1 MIYALHFSLPG
12 EVLLTESSVGGN
24 QTCAVHVREDVVA
37 RFNDFCAGI
46 SGEVSATDSSAAG
59 MSASNSLDP
68 ECLFL
73 GVTEGTLLAEEAHE
87 RGYETESWVLDA
99 GEAPHER
106 DWLSHEKILNLTA
119 YFKTDAA
126 AEQARAW
133 LKREYIFTH
142 EPRVEAEEEQDWNA
156 TWKAS
161 FTGIEVDAGLRVLPP
176 WHEDWL
182 AVSGEHARDLKSTAR
197 LSVQNGI
204 IAINPG
210 AGFGTG
216 THETTQLCLRILR
229 KIGDLSG
236 KTVLDFG
243 SGSGILGITAAL
255 LGARV
260 FCVEIDPLANDNARE
275 NAEMNGVSGS
285 VQILRHIPA
294 EIRGGK
300 VDVLIANILR
310 PILIQFAP
318 EIKDCLR
325 PHAELVLSGLV
336 ESDLNSVI
344 ETYQKGGSE
353 FKVERFEKNEW
364 RALWLRRG

>member
-1 MIYALHFSLPG
+1 MIYALHFSLPATVILKN
-12 EVLLTESSVGGN
+12 EQKSS
-24 QTCAVHVREDVVA
+24 QSRDDVIG
-37 RFNDFCAGI
+37 RFNDFCGDLREVPSKDESSKLAG
-46 SGEVSATDSSAAG
+46 SG

-68 ECLFL
+68 EVVFF

-106 DWLSHEKILNLTA
+106 DWLSHEKVLHLIAYYKTEKAAKQAESWLT
-119 YFKTDAA
+119 
-126 AEQARAW
+126 
-133 LKREYIFTH
+133 REYVL
-142 EPRVEAEEEQDWNA
+142 EKAPVLEAQEEQDWNA

-161 FTGIEVDAGLRVLPP
+161 FTGIDIDEGLRVLPP
-176 WHEDWL
+176 WHDEWL
-182 AVSGEHARDLKSTAR
+182 AVNEKLGTGHSHGSTAG
-197 LSVQNGI
+197 LAAQNGI
-204 IAINPG
+204 VAINPG

-229 KIGDLSG
+229 KLGNLSG

-255 LGARV
+255 LGAKV
-260 FCVEIDPLANDNARE
+260 YCVEIDPLANDNARE
-275 NAEMNGVSGS
+275 NAEMNGVSTT
-285 VQILRHIPA
+285 VKILTSIPA

-300 VDVLIANILR
+300 VDILIANILR

-325 PHAELVLSGLV
+325 PEAELVLSGLV
-336 ESDLNSVI
+336 ETDLDQVI
-344 ETYQKGGSE
+344 DVYQKGGAQ
-353 FKVERFEKNEW
+353 FKVHRSEKNEW